1 MARRHITL
9 VLELDGAGN
18 PVEINR
24 AWSEDEVPLPTGGLG
39 MTPKVNVDE
48 TSLAGLLPDLAG
60 VTAQLVATQDARDAA
75 ITAKD
80 EALAAKAAAEADRD
94 QKVAAAEAERDAKIA
109 EAVGGRVAAEAALTG
124 RDETIATLEARIAE
138 LTAPPAS
145 IIVSDRQFFQALAMG
160 GKITEAEAEAAVAT
174 GTIPSDMA
182 ALVDQLPPDQQFTA
196 RMLLKGA
203 TTFRSDHPLSD
214 MLADLY
220 GLSGEQ
226 KLDLFRVA
234 AEL

>member
-9 VLELDGAGN
+9 VLDLDGEGN

-39 MTPKVNVDE
+39 TTPKVNVDE
-48 TSLAGLLPDLAG
+48 ASLAGLLPDLAG
-60 VTAQLVATQDARDAA
+60 VTAQLVSMQDARDAA
-75 ITAKD
+75 ITAKG

-109 EAVGGRVAAEAALTG
+109 DAVGGRVAAEAALAG

-138 LTAPPAS
+138 MTAPPAS

-174 GTIPSDMA
+174 GTIPADMA

>member
-9 VLELDGAGN
+9 VLELDGEGN

-39 MTPKVNVDE
+39 MTPKINVDE
-48 TSLAGLLPDLAG
+48 TSLAGLLPDLAS
-60 VTAQLVATQDARDAA
+60 VTAQLIAVQDARDAA

-80 EALAAKAAAEADRD
+80 EALAAKAT
-94 QKVAAAEAERDAKIA
+94 AEAERDAKIA
-109 EAVGGRVAAEAALTG
+109 EAVGGRTAAEAALAG
-124 RDETIATLEARIAE
+124 RDETIAALEARIAE

-174 GTIPSDMA
+174 GTIPADMA
-182 ALVDQLPPDQQFTA
+182 ALVDQLPADQQFTA

-203 TTFRSDHPLSD
+203 TTFRSDHPLAD
-214 MLADLY
+214 MLAGLY
-220 GLSGEQ
+220 GLNEEQ

-234 AEL
+234 SQL

>member
-9 VLELDGAGN
+9 VLEMDGEGN

-48 TSLAGLLPDLAG
+48 ASLAGLLPDLAG
-60 VTAQLVATQDARDAA
+60 VTAQLVTVQDARDAA
-75 ITAKD
+75 VTAKD
-80 EALAAKAAAEADRD
+80 EALAAKVAAEADRD
-94 QKVAAAEAERDAKIA
+94 QKIA
-109 EAVGGRVAAEAALTG
+109 AAEAALTG

-174 GTIPSDMA
+174 GTIPADMA
-182 ALVDQLPPDQQFTA
+182 ALVDQLPADQQFNA

-203 TTFRSDHPLSD
+203 VTFRSDHPLSG
-214 MLADLY
+214 MLAALY
-220 GLSGEQ
+220 GWSEEQ
-226 KLDLFRVA
+226 KLDLFQVA
-234 AEL
+234 SQL